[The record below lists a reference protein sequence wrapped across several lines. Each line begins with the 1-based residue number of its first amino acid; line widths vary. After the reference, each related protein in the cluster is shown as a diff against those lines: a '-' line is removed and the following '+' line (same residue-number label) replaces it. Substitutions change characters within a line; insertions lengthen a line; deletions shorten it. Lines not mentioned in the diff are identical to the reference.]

1 MRGMAGMTGMTGM
14 TVMAV
19 IDEVEEAAKKTANPT
34 RYVRYHTDGEY
45 ADKIKKGNWEREKK
59 AMAESEE
66 FRLRRKEYM
75 REYGREYR
83 RERYARDVEFR
94 DRVNAASNARRRERV
109 AEMKACGGSCGVAA
123 EVAVG

>member
-1 MRGMAGMTGMTGM
+1 M
-14 TVMAV
+14 
-19 IDEVEEAAKKTANPT
+19 
-34 RYVRYHTDGEY
+34 GEP
-45 ADKIKKGNWEREKK
+45 GEGV
-59 AMAESEE
+59 AESEK

-94 DRVNAASNARRRERV
+94 DRVNVASNARRRERV
-109 AEMKACGGSCGVAA
+109 ADMKAL